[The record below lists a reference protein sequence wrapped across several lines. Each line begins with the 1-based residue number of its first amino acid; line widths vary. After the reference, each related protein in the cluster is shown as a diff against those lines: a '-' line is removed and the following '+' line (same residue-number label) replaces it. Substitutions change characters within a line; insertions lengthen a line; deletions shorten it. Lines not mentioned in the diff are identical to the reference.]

1 MTSAVVLSALVHIL
15 PIIGIRFV
23 MPTPKRIPAA
33 ESLEIVLVNKKTES
47 APSKADVLAQANLDG
62 GGNTDEKQRA
72 KSPLPSNLDEEQL
85 EQRMEQQRQLEEQQ
99 ERWITQLKADTALK
113 SLDQKRNPADSRG
126 LDMEKLRQQAR
137 EEAAIAAQISRDY
150 NAYQEKPRK
159 AYVGA
164 RAKQSSVAMW
174 TDSWM
179 QKIERTGTHAYP
191 VDARGNKLRGNLR
204 VTVEINKDGSI
215 LNAQVDRS
223 SGNAD
228 LDQAALRIVR
238 LASPFARLPPD
249 LLDESGKQPATIL
262 VITKTWFFGRG
273 DSLGLD

>member
-1 MTSAVVLSALVHIL
+1 MVLSALVHIL

-33 ESLEIVLVNKKTES
+33 ESLEIVLVNKKTKS
-47 APSKADVLAQANLDG
+47 APNKPDVFAQANLDG
-62 GGNTDEKQRA
+62 GGNTDANQRA
-72 KSPLPSNLDEEQL
+72 KSPLPSNSDEIQL
-85 EQRMEQQRQLEEQQ
+85 EQKVELQRQLEEQQ

-174 TDSWM
+174 TDAWM

-191 VDARGNKLRGNLR
+191 VDARGNKLRGQLR
-204 VTVEINKDGSI
+204 VTVEINKDGSL

-223 SGNAD
+223 SGNPD

-238 LASPFARLPPD
+238 LASPFARLPVD
-249 LLDESGKQPATIL
+249 LQDESGKPATVL
-262 VITKTWFFGRG
+262 VFTRTWFFGRD